1 VRGDEVQLAQR
12 EFDLLLYLAEHPN
25 EVFSRDDLMREVWQY
40 SFYTDSSTV
49 TVHMRRLRAKL
60 EADPANPR
68 HLKTV
73 WGVGY
78 RFEP

>member
-1 VRGDEVQLAQR
+1 VGLAQR

-25 EVFSRDDLMREVWQY
+25 QVLSRDDLMRAVWQY

-49 TVHMRRLRAKL
+49 TVHIRRLRAKV
-60 EADPANPR
+60 EDDPANPR
-68 HLKTV
+68 YLKTV